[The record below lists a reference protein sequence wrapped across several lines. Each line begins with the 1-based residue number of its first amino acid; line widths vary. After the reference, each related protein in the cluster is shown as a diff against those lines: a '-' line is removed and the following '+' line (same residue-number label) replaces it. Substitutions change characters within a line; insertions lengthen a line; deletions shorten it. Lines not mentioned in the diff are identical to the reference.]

1 MTFGGSG
8 GGPVFI
14 IIPQLCPH
22 LVTTNTMHMYA
33 TTRCMRRVVTCV
45 V

>member
-22 LVTTNTMHMYA
+22 LVTMHMYA
-33 TTRCMRRVVTCV
+33 TGSCDLCCV
-45 V
+45 KKINQ